1 MRERKAARLL
11 VINPAQ
17 QVLLFRFVHKDGAL
31 VGRDYWATPGG
42 GVEAGESFHSAAIRE
57 LREETGIT
65 VNSVGECVAER
76 DVTLMLPCGETVLA
90 VERYFVVHAPSEAL
104 SRAEWT
110 LQETQV
116 MADHRW
122 WSAEALRATSDTVW
136 PQALPQMLEDA
147 GVF

>member
-11 VINPAQ
+11 VISPAK

-31 VGRDYWATPGG
+31 AGRNYWATPGG
-42 GVEAGESFHSAAIRE
+42 GVEAGETYHSAAIRE

-65 VNSVGECVAER
+65 VSSVGESVAER
-76 DVTLMLPCGETVLA
+76 SFPLMLPSGETVLA
-90 VERYFVVHAPSEAL
+90 VERYFVVQAPSEAL

-110 LQETQV
+110 AQETQV

-122 WSAEALRATSDTVW
+122 WSAEELRTTTDTVW
-136 PQALPQMLEDA
+136 PQGLVEMLEDVGA
-147 GVF
+147 F

>member
-11 VINPAQ
+11 VMNPVQ

-31 VGRDYWATPGG
+31 AGQDYWATPGG

-65 VNSVGECVAER
+65 VSSVGESVAER
-76 DVTLMLPCGETVLA
+76 SFPLMLPSGETVLA
-90 VERYFVVHAPSEAL
+90 VERYFVVHASSDAL

-110 LQETQV
+110 VEETQV
-116 MADHRW
+116 MADHHW
-122 WSAEALRATSDTVW
+122 WSAQALRATSDTVW